1 MQLKSFSLI
10 AVRGAK
16 TVLTNEGVQ
25 LDLSDGLKNLES
37 EEENLDEEDR
47 VEFDKEVDELEKA
60 LGLEEDE

>member
-1 MQLKSFSLI
+1 MVRSLKAQTFAIRL
-10 AVRGAK
+10 V
-16 TVLTNEGVQ
+16 
-25 LDLSDGLKNLES
+25 SDGLKNLES